1 VNQSNMRLLERIV
14 YVSNVSSAGSITTPQ
29 MVLNSPLKK
38 VNDVVR
44 LQALID
50 RKKVIITEATV
61 REALHLDDAESI
73 DCLPNEEIFT
83 ELARMRKV
91 ESLEQDKVVQALE
104 IIKLKQRVRK
114 LERKNKGEI
123 IAIIDADEDVTLK
136 DVADVAKEVEV
147 EKEVKVEENTDV
159 QGRQAE
165 SQAQIYKIDLEH

>member
-1 VNQSNMRLLERIV
+1 RKLERKNKVKVSWLRRLRKVGTAQRVESFEDIV
-14 YVSNVSSAGSITTPQ
+14 I
-29 MVLNSPLKK
+29 
-38 VNDVVR
+38 
-44 LQALID
+44 
-50 RKKVIITEATV
+50 
-61 REALHLDDAESI
+61 DDASKQGEIIAII
-73 DCLPNEEIFT
+73 DVDEDVTLKDVADVAKEVEVEKEVKVEENT
-83 ELARMRKV
+83 DVQGRQAEKV